1 MTLTLEQFQRDA
13 TPWLAKLK
21 VSGEPLVL
29 LAGKDAFEVRPA
41 PALSPEQ
48 ALSELEKLLPK
59 RDLIVGDPEELVHLD
74 WSSEWRP

>member
-1 MTLTLEQFQRDA
+1 MTLTLEQFQKDA

-21 VSGEPLVL
+21 ESDEPLVL
-29 LAGKDAFEVRPA
+29 LAGKDAFEVRRA
-41 PALSPEQ
+41 AAHSPEQ
-48 ALSELEKLLPK
+48 ALRELEKLLPK